1 MTIVC
6 ARILNY
12 QAITQIL
19 LALLDG
25 GKRNWFVMDRMAE
38 VSVGVQ
44 FQGLPLRCERTH
56 EDFYTWEQGETDRT
70 KATS

>member
-1 MTIVC
+1 
-6 ARILNY
+6 
-12 QAITQIL
+12 
-19 LALLDG
+19 
-25 GKRNWFVMDRMAE
+25 MDRMSE

-56 EDFYTWEQGETDRT
+56 EDFYTLEQGETDRT

>member
-6 ARILNY
+6 ARILND

-25 GKRNWFVMDRMAE
+25 GQRNLVRHGSNGRSIGWIA
-38 VSVGVQ
+38 VSRVG
-44 FQGLPLRCERTH
+44 T
-56 EDFYTWEQGETDRT
+56 
-70 KATS
+70 ATTEYLSSLTLSSSVRST

>member
-1 MTIVC
+1 MTP
-6 ARILNY
+6 
-12 QAITQIL
+12 IL

-25 GKRNWFVMDRMAE
+25 GQRDGFVMDRMAE
-38 VSVGVQ
+38 VAIGVQ

-56 EDFYTWEQGETDRT
+56 EDFYTLEQGETDRT